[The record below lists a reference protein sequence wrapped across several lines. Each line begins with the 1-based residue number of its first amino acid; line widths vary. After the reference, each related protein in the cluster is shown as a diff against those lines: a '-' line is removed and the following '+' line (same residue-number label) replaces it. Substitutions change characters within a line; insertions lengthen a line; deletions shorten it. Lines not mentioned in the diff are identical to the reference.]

1 MGDQGDDGKW
11 YAACARQAMKARN
24 LVERAE
30 SFLRYLEKF
39 PLGRHN
45 RRAAESVEQLT
56 HRIEGPEAKRVRQ
69 KLRALRDPHM
79 PPAEPD
85 TWDGD

>member
-1 MGDQGDDGKW
+1 MGDSGDDGKW
-11 YAACARQAMKARN
+11 FAFCARQAMKARN

-45 RRAAESVEQLT
+45 RRAAESVERLV
-56 HRIEGPEAKRVRQ
+56 HRIDEPDKGRVWN
-69 KLRALRDPHM
+69 KLRSLRDPHM
-79 PPAEPD
+79 PPEEPD
-85 TWDGD
+85 TWDGE

>member
-1 MGDQGDDGKW
+1 MGESGDDGKW

-45 RRAAESVEQLT
+45 RRAAESVEQLV
-56 HRIEGPEAKRVRQ
+56 HRIAGPEAKRVHER
-69 KLRALRDPHM
+69 LRSLRDPHL
-79 PPAEPD
+79 PPTEPD
-85 TWDGD
+85 TWEGD

>member
-1 MGDQGDDGKW
+1 VGDAGDDGKW

-39 PLGRHN
+39 PVGRFN
-45 RRAAESVEQLT
+45 RRAAESVERLVQ
-56 HRIEGPEAKRVRQ
+56 RIDEPEKQRVWD
-69 KLRALRDPHM
+69 KLRSLRDPHM
-79 PPAEPD
+79 PPEEPD
-85 TWDGD
+85 SWDHE